1 VGVYLPK
8 HGKGVHFLLIFFF
21 LISSPALGEGG
32 RIGGWMD
39 GLLYR
44 MVMADYGCIGE
55 KKVFGK
61 SEE

>member
-1 VGVYLPK
+1 
-8 HGKGVHFLLIFFF
+8 
-21 LISSPALGEGG
+21 
-32 RIGGWMD
+32 MD